1 MPPARGQVT
10 ASQRVVSARPAEGP
24 REGGQGFIAGT
35 RQVNGGWLHGYPH
48 PSASRDQEPFM
59 RDDTRPD
66 RPDRRAGACHPVPP
80 AMLAAAQPG
89 GGTLS
94 PLDSA
99 DASFRALITGPQPL
113 ALHAASL
120 ASGLPDRLVPLD
132 ELRALLLHPATG
144 ARDRNKVWAELV
156 RRARSGSAA
165 WVVGL
170 VGVAMPGLRRAAAT
184 LSAGYRGDPAD
195 LQTEILAGFLAAMR
209 GLDPDDLDRVP
220 LASRLCWAAWRA
232 GQALA
237 CADARYTAARR
248 DLADSC
254 DAPYLPWGHPDFVLA
269 AAVARGVLSPAQAQ
283 LIGRNRLEGI
293 PLARIAGELGIS
305 HSALC
310 NRRKR
315 AEKAITEAIRGGL
328 LSDS

>member
-1 MPPARGQVT
+1 
-10 ASQRVVSARPAEGP
+10 
-24 REGGQGFIAGT
+24 
-35 RQVNGGWLHGYPH
+35 
-48 PSASRDQEPFM
+48 M
-59 RDDTRPD
+59 RDDTRPG
-66 RPDRRAGACHPVPP
+66 RPASQAPDRQMDPP
-80 AMLAAAQPG
+80 AVPAAAQPG
-89 GGTLS
+89 GTALS
-94 PLDSA
+94 PLDCA
-99 DASFRALITGPQPL
+99 DAAFRALTTGPQPL
-113 ALHAASL
+113 TLHAASL
-120 ASGLPDRLVPLD
+120 AAGLPGRLVPLD

-144 ARDRNKVWAELV
+144 GAARNKVWAELV
-156 RRARSGSAA
+156 RRARSGSPA

-170 VGVAMPGLRRAAAT
+170 VGVALPGLRRAAAT
-184 LSAGYRGDPAD
+184 LSATYRGDPAD
-195 LQTEILAGFLAAMR
+195 LQAEILTGFLAAMR

-237 CADARYTAARR
+237 CADARYTAGRR
-248 DLADSC
+248 DLSASC

-269 AAVARGVLSPAQAQ
+269 TAVARGVLSPAQAR

-293 PLARIAGELGIS
+293 PLSQIARELGIS

>member
-1 MPPARGQVT
+1 
-10 ASQRVVSARPAEGP
+10 
-24 REGGQGFIAGT
+24 
-35 RQVNGGWLHGYPH
+35 
-48 PSASRDQEPFM
+48 M
-59 RDDTRPD
+59 RDDTRPG
-66 RPDRRAGACHPVPP
+66 RHPVPP
-80 AMLAAAQPG
+80 AMLAAARPG

-99 DASFRALITGPQPL
+99 DASFRALTTGSQPL
-113 ALHAASL
+113 ALHAGCL
-120 ASGLPDRLVPLD
+120 AAGLPDRLVPLD

-144 ARDRNKVWAELV
+144 ARARNQVWAELV
-156 RRARSGSAA
+156 RRARSGPAC
-165 WVVGL
+165 WVIGL

-184 LSAGYRGDPAD
+184 LGAGYHGDPDD
-195 LQTEILAGFLAAMR
+195 LHTEILTGFLAAMR
-209 GLDPDDLDRVP
+209 ALDPDDLDRVP

-248 DLADSC
+248 DLPGSY
-254 DAPYLPWGHPDFVLA
+254 DAPCMPWGHPDFVLA
-269 AAVARGVLSPAQAQ
+269 AAVTRGVLSPAQAH

-293 PLARIAGELGIS
+293 PLAQIAAETGIS
-305 HSALC
+305 HNALC

-315 AEKAITEAIRGGL
+315 AEKAITDAIRGGF

>member
-1 MPPARGQVT
+1 
-10 ASQRVVSARPAEGP
+10 
-24 REGGQGFIAGT
+24 
-35 RQVNGGWLHGYPH
+35 
-48 PSASRDQEPFM
+48 M
-59 RDDTRPD
+59 RDDTRPG
-66 RPDRRAGACHPVPP
+66 RPAPRAGDRQPVPP
-80 AMLAAAQPG
+80 AVLAAAQPG
-89 GGTLS
+89 GAMLS

-99 DASFRALITGPQPL
+99 DASFRALTAGPQPL

-132 ELRALLLHPATG
+132 ELRVLLLHPATG
-144 ARDRNKVWAELV
+144 ARARNKVWAELV
-156 RRARSGSAA
+156 RRAQSGSPS

-184 LSAGYRGDPAD
+184 LSASYRGDPAD
-195 LQTEILAGFLAAMR
+195 LQTEILTGFLAAMR
-209 GLDPDDLDRVP
+209 ALDPDDLDRVP

-237 CADARYTAARR
+237 YADARYTAARR
-248 DLADSC
+248 DLSGSY
-254 DAPYLPWGHPDFVLA
+254 DAPYMPWGHPDFVLA

-293 PLARIAGELGIS
+293 PLAQLAGELGIS